1 MPRFVIAPDSFKESL
16 TAMQA
21 CHAMQRGICSVMP
34 QAECIVYL
42 WQMVVKVRWMH

>member
-21 CHAMQRGICSVMP
+21 CHATRYMLGH
-34 QAECIVYL
+34 AAG
-42 WQMVVKVRWMH
+42 